1 MGDIGQSIDR
11 SFVTGREKKDL
22 TLVNYFF
29 IGEFQLNPCSLSA
42 SNASNLV
49 FLLAQFLASFSPL
62 L

>member
-11 SFVTGREKKDL
+11 SFVTREKKDL
-22 TLVNYFF
+22 TLANYFF

-42 SNASNLV
+42 SNESNLV